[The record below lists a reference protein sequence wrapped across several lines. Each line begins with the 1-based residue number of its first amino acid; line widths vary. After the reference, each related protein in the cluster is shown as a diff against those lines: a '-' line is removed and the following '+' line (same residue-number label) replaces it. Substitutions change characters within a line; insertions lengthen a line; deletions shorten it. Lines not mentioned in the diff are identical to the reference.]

1 VEDDSKMSG
10 FDWRVS
16 GKSMAIQRLAGVAA
30 MVLLIGE
37 PVLAQNM
44 VSDRQEIEQLAATQE
59 PKLIVWRRDI
69 HQHPELGNREFRT
82 ANWSLSI

>member
-69 HQHPELGNREFRT
+69 HQHPNWAIASFVPP
-82 ANWSLSI
+82 NWSLSI